1 MGFANHMMKK
11 APVPAA
17 TIASPIIILHLFL
30 AQNAC
35 CLTLLAYIT
44 QNLHSF
50 LSIQLSYPISVF
62 SSPASLLSPPSAA
75 LSRYFRSSSLE
86 DYRVAWSVIISCLG
100 LCCCWRRS
108 RLGINYEL
116 LFEDL
121 CKGGT
126 HIHSSSGGEFLRGK
140 FLSEFLLDFF

>member
-1 MGFANHMMKK
+1 MGFAYHMMKK

-62 SSPASLLSPPSAA
+62 SSPASP
-75 LSRYFRSSSLE
+75 LSRYFRSSFLE

-116 LFEDL
+116 LLVDL
-121 CKGGT
+121 GKGST
-126 HIHSSSGGEFLRGK
+126 HIHSSSWGDFLRGK